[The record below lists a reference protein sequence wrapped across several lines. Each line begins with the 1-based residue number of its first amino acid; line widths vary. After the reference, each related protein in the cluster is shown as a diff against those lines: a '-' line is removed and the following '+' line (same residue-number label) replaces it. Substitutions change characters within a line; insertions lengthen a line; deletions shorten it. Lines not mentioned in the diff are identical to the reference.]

1 MDNRVDLFYKTPF
14 FAEWNRRFSV
24 EVCCLEK
31 YDSQVIIFQA
41 VRPIHEL
48 MEEKLQIYF
57 CRDTECLNHNT
68 WMISCELTFLFSAWY
83 VQHESWAAIS
93 HKTAVLIY
101 IGISFLGTRS
111 WRAAGK
117 MSRMRDQ
124 LSLI

>member
-1 MDNRVDLFYKTPF
+1 MDNWVDLFYATPF

-24 EVCCLEK
+24 EVCWQEK
-31 YDSQVIIFQA
+31 YDTRVILFQA
-41 VRPIHEL
+41 VRLIQEL
-48 MEEKLQIYF
+48 MEEKLHIYLS
-57 CRDTECLNHNT
+57 RDTECLNHNT

-83 VQHESWAAIS
+83 VQHESSAAIP
-93 HKTAVLIY
+93 HKTVVLIY

-124 LSLI
+124 LSMI